1 MDEGFKY
8 FSIADADLG
17 DLSHDK
23 GTFNQGA
30 SEHGIFT
37 KL

>member
-1 MDEGFKY
+1 MDVGFKY
-8 FSIADADLG
+8 FSIADLG
-17 DLSHDK
+17 DLSHGK